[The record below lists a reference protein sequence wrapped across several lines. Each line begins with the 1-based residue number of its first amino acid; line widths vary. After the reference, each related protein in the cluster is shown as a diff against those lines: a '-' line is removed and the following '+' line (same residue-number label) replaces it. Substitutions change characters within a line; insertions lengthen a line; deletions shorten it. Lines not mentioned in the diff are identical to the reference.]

1 MGSYG
6 GGPREVRTGSAK
18 TSAGMGAGGAAALT
32 ASRSRPTLPRSCGRA
47 RPSPSPDFSMT
58 RRLLLPLFAV
68 TLTLAACETTPD
80 AGNLD
85 TLDDQVAY
93 IVGHDLGTALHQ
105 QMEQL
110 DEQGVDLSEDV
121 ILAAVRDGLRGDS
134 LRFSQAQVD
143 SLMRAFQ
150 DTLVTRI
157 GTRNRATSE
166 AFLAENAARDS
177 VETTASGLQYQVLR
191 EGEGASPNVGDTV
204 TVNYRGTL
212 PDSTEFDS
220 SYRRG
225 QPARFVVGEVVEGWN
240 EALQLMKPG
249 ARWRLYLPSELAYGE
264 QAPPQIGPNQALVF
278 DVELLEVTRGAGQ

>member
-1 MGSYG
+1 
-6 GGPREVRTGSAK
+6 
-18 TSAGMGAGGAAALT
+18 
-32 ASRSRPTLPRSCGRA
+32 
-47 RPSPSPDFSMT
+47 MT

>member
-1 MGSYG
+1 
-6 GGPREVRTGSAK
+6 
-18 TSAGMGAGGAAALT
+18 
-32 ASRSRPTLPRSCGRA
+32 
-47 RPSPSPDFSMT
+47 MT

-68 TLTLAACETTPD
+68 TLTLAACETTQD
-80 AGNLD
+80 AGDLD

-93 IVGHDLGTALHQ
+93 IVGHDLGAALHQ
-105 QMEQL
+105 QVEQL
-110 DEQGVDLSEDV
+110 DEQGVDLSEEV
-121 ILAAVRDGLRGDS
+121 ILAAVRDGLNGDS

-143 SLMRAFQ
+143 SLMRTFQ
-150 DTLVTRI
+150 DTLVTRM

-177 VETTASGLQYQVLR
+177 VETTESGLQYKVIR
-191 EGEGASPNVGDTV
+191 EGEGEPPSLGDTV

-240 EALQLMKPG
+240 EALQLMQPG
-249 ARWRLYLPSELAYGE
+249 ARWMLYIPSDLAYGE

-278 DVELLEVTRGAGQ
+278 DVELLEVTRGAGE

>member
-1 MGSYG
+1 
-6 GGPREVRTGSAK
+6 
-18 TSAGMGAGGAAALT
+18 
-32 ASRSRPTLPRSCGRA
+32 
-47 RPSPSPDFSMT
+47 MT
-58 RRLLLPLFAV
+58 RRLLLPLVALPLV
-68 TLTLAACETTPD
+68 LAACETTPD

-143 SLMRAFQ
+143 SLMRTFQ
-150 DTLVTRI
+150 DTLVTRM
-157 GTRNRATSE
+157 GARTRTTSE

-177 VETTASGLQYQVLR
+177 VETTASGLQYKILR
-191 EGEGASPNVGDTV
+191 EGDGASPSLGDTV

-225 QPARFVVGEVVEGWN
+225 RPARFVVGEVVEGWN
-240 EALQLMKPG
+240 EALQMMQPG
-249 ARWRLYLPSELAYGE
+249 ARWMLYIPSDLAYGE
-264 QAPPQIGPNQALVF
+264 MAPPQIGPNQALVF
-278 DVELLEVTRGAGQ
+278 DVELLDVTPGSGGVQSPQ